1 MLAVSVDGNRKHYRF
16 KSAARS
22 EEQAIFDGV
31 FIANDDDVGRFV
43 DYVHTST
50 SHVSGRGV
58 CGGQWSA
65 ARETSQK
72 SSGKTDEEGLE
83 LAVCRHGVLLR
94 ALNMFRGEIFAYPL
108 YLQKQMACKPVTFF
122 AMDVACK
129 YWPYL
134 RRVTEKC
141 PELQQLLTMRPFLSV
156 FHAKAHDFKCEVKWS
171 GAYQEGAGSTLG
183 EEVEQCNA
191 FLSRI
196 AVTTKHMSKAGR
208 IDMLTVMAMRWNKQK
223 FDNLAST
230 LARRYRKATVALQCQ
245 LHNLE
250 AMKTE
255 MDITDNQLES
265 WIIDINEWAEATTSP
280 NDADVAAVASR
291 IEELVASVKR
301 RSQRLYKDHDGCK
314 GRARIRRKIRE
325 EKQNLN
331 SVVDKYNTLV
341 PNAEKLTLDTILSD
355 EIVWPWQLTHGD
367 LRTKRKAF
375 DTVMAVR
382 RLEEEKRILIA
393 EMNKHWKSLCTRV
406 DTLKQMSSQLSNV
419 TSGETWGLLQ
429 DGIQGLQSLTMKNKQ
444 ANNSMAKHAKNC
456 YVQVLTETEI
466 YFDNDSEEYHTS
478 SDSEQD

>member
-1 MLAVSVDGNRKHYRF
+1 MEWS
-16 KSAARS
+16 
-22 EEQAIFDGV
+22 
-31 FIANDDDVGRFV
+31 
-43 DYVHTST
+43 
-50 SHVSGRGV
+50 VSGRGWFDSWGR
-58 CGGQWSA
+58 GGAVQCLP
-65 ARETSQK
+65 
-72 SSGKTDEEGLE
+72 LE
-83 LAVCRHGVLLR
+83 DCCYH
-94 ALNMFRGEIFAYPL
+94 
-108 YLQKQMACKPVTFF
+108 
-122 AMDVACK
+122 
-129 YWPYL
+129 
-134 RRVTEKC
+134 
-141 PELQQLLTMRPFLSV
+141 
-156 FHAKAHDFKCEVKWS
+156 KAHVKS
-171 GAYQEGAGSTLG
+171 RTRRHADGHGHAL
-183 EEVEQCNA
+183 EQ
-191 FLSRI
+191 
-196 AVTTKHMSKAGR
+196 T
-208 IDMLTVMAMRWNKQK
+208 
-223 FDNLAST
+223 
-230 LARRYRKATVALQCQ
+230 KATVALQCQ

-280 NDADVAAVASR
+280 NDADVAAVASQ

-393 EMNKHWKSLCTRV
+393 EMNKHWKSLCTRA

-429 DGIQGLQSLTMKNKQ
+429 DGIQGLQSLTMKNKLRTAHRIIRAESRQ
-444 ANNSMAKHAKNC
+444 AGR
-456 YVQVLTETEI
+456 QTEMQRDGPHGHGSPVVAAAAATAEL
-466 YFDNDSEEYHTS
+466 S
-478 SDSEQD
+478 SFVGVSRV

>member
-1 MLAVSVDGNRKHYRF
+1 
-16 KSAARS
+16 
-22 EEQAIFDGV
+22 
-31 FIANDDDVGRFV
+31 
-43 DYVHTST
+43 
-50 SHVSGRGV
+50 
-58 CGGQWSA
+58 
-65 ARETSQK
+65 
-72 SSGKTDEEGLE
+72 
-83 LAVCRHGVLLR
+83 
-94 ALNMFRGEIFAYPL
+94 
-108 YLQKQMACKPVTFF
+108 MACKPVTFF

-141 PELQQLLTMRPFLSV
+141 PELQQLLTMKPFLSV

-196 AVTTKHMSKAGR
+196 AVTTKHMSKA
-208 IDMLTVMAMRWNKQK
+208 
-223 FDNLAST
+223 
-230 LARRYRKATVALQCQ
+230 
-245 LHNLE
+245 
-250 AMKTE
+250 
-255 MDITDNQLES
+255 
-265 WIIDINEWAEATTSP
+265 ATTSP
-280 NDADVAAVASR
+280 NDADVAAVASQ

-393 EMNKHWKSLCTRV
+393 EMNKHWKSLCTRA

-429 DGIQGLQSLTMKNKQ
+429 DGIQGLQSLTMKNK
-444 ANNSMAKHAKNC
+444 
-456 YVQVLTETEI
+456 
-466 YFDNDSEEYHTS
+466 
-478 SDSEQD
+478 